1 MDYYRIGL
9 MLRPHGIRGEVKLL
23 PLTDD
28 VNRFRELSD
37 AYIEVQEGC
46 YRKAVV
52 RGAKIVP
59 GDSVI
64 VSIEGVNTMD
74 EAESLRNRYL
84 CVDRE
89 HAVALPEDTYF
100 VSDLIG
106 CKVFSSIGEE
116 LGTLSDVYET
126 NANDV
131 YVVTGKRKLSV
142 PALKKLLSEVDIYNR
157 RVVFDSDVL
166 SEVGLFED

>member
-1 MDYYRIGL
+1 MDYFRIGL
-9 MLRPHGIRGEVKLL
+9 ILRPHGIRGEVKLL

-28 VNRFRELSD
+28 INRFKELSD

-46 YRKAVV
+46 YKKTFV

-59 GDSVI
+59 GESVI

-74 EAESLRNRYL
+74 EAEMLRNRYL

-89 HAVALPEDTYF
+89 HAVTLPEDTYF

-106 CKVFSSIGEE
+106 CKVFSSDGEE
-116 LGTLSDVYET
+116 LGELSDVYET

-131 YVVTGKRKLSV
+131 YVVTGKRRLSV
-142 PALKKLLSEVDIYNR
+142 PALRKLLDKVDIAQR
-157 RVVFDSDVL
+157 RIVFNSDVL